1 MSLRIKQEAIY
12 TASDWWKWSLWLDG
26 PAKELDQVDYVV
38 YTLHP
43 TFPSPVRRI
52 ADRESYFRL
61 DSAGWG
67 EFEVFLDIFFKDG
80 QTRKR
85 KHWLRLRYPESK
97 RVIAKRGVPKSEV
110 PHQMPKIF
118 LSYGVADAQI
128 ARIVRS
134 ALHNRG
140 FEVIAAE
147 DMAAKGVPFEQQ
159 VDDLM
164 RRAEA
169 AIFIISGRP
178 SLWVTKEID
187 MALDRKIRHV
197 VPVIVGDV
205 STIPARLEDF
215 EALRI
220 ENPDQFETV
229 IEAIINLVLVREK
242 SLVQ

>member
-26 PAKELDQVDYVV
+26 SAKELDQVDYVV

-52 ADRESYFRL
+52 TDRENNFRL

-67 EFEVFLDIFFKDG
+67 EFEVFLDIFYKDG
-80 QTRKR
+80 QIRKR
-85 KHWLRLRYPESK
+85 KHWLRLRYPEPK

-110 PHQMPKIF
+110 LPQMPKIF
-118 LSYGVADAQI
+118 LSYGVADSQT
-128 ARIVRS
+128 ARILRS

-159 VDDLM
+159 VDDLI
-164 RRAEA
+164 RRADA

-178 SLWVTKEID
+178 SLWVTKEIE
-187 MALDRKIRHV
+187 MALDRKIRLV

-205 STIPARLEDF
+205 STIPARLDGF
-215 EALRI
+215 EAVRI
-220 ENPDQFETV
+220 ENPDQSESV
-229 IEAIINLVLVREK
+229 VEAISQRVLAGEK
-242 SLVQ
+242 SMAK